1 MRKTARIAKILIFSE
16 NMKLI
21 TKSVSAVILAV
32 ACLQPAAWAQ
42 NPTLEGSISV
52 KSPGNPAVTFS
63 LSESHAHT

>member
-1 MRKTARIAKILIFSE
+1 MFNTFAKKVRKTARIAKILIFSE

-42 NPTLEGSISV
+42 SGEQPSKKTASRQ
-52 KSPGNPAVTFS
+52 
-63 LSESHAHT
+63 